1 MQITPLHR
9 CVLSALT
16 ACTLAMHPLALCAE
30 ETPDPFQAAV
40 QAAKAQ
46 DFAQAADLFEALAQA
61 GDHDAQ
67 FNFAVLLKSGKGR
80 PQHFVQALEWALL
93 AQLGGVT
100 RASTLSADLI
110 EIVQAPALREIE
122 GRIQERMQGRLA
134 RGDRDAVMQYVQLT
148 REVLQKPDLEEAYL
162 WTLLGSALGLPEAA
176 AERDDIADELD
187 IKTIAKVQDAA
198 RDLFVEEK
206 MAERFAVPPA
216 DS

>member
-1 MQITPLHR
+1 MKIIPIRR
-9 CVLSALT
+9 CVLSVLT
-16 ACTLAMHPLALCAE
+16 ACTLALHPLLLNAE

-46 DFAQAADLFEALAQA
+46 DFAQAADLFEVLAQA

-80 PQHFVQALEWALL
+80 PQHFAQALEWALL
-93 AQLGGVT
+93 AQLGGVA

-110 EIVQAPALREIE
+110 DIVQPAALREIE
-122 GRIQERMQGRLA
+122 GRIQERMQDRLA
-134 RGDRDAVMQYVQLT
+134 RGDRDAVMPYVQLT

-162 WTLLGSALGLPEAA
+162 WTLLGSALGLPDAA
-176 AERDDIADELD
+176 AERDDIAGELE

-198 RDLFVEEK
+198 RDMFVEEK
-206 MAERFAVPPA
+206 LAERFAVPPA

>member
-122 GRIQERMQGRLA
+122 SRIQERMQGRLA

>member
-1 MQITPLHR
+1 MKILPLQR
-9 CVLSALT
+9 SALCMLT
-16 ACTLAMHPLALCAE
+16 ACTLALHPLSLCAE
-30 ETPDPFQAAV
+30 ETPDPFNAAV

-46 DFAQAADLFEALAQA
+46 DFAQAADLFEVLAQA

-80 PQHFVQALEWALL
+80 PQHFAQALEWALL

-110 EIVQAPALREIE
+110 DIVQPAAMREIE
-122 GRIQERMQGRLA
+122 GRIKERMQDRLA
-134 RGDRDAVMQYVQLT
+134 RGDRNAVMPYVQLT

-162 WTLLGSALGLPEAA
+162 WTLLGSALGLPDAA
-176 AERDDIADELD
+176 AERDDIAGELE
-187 IKTIAKVQDAA
+187 IKTISKVQDAA
-198 RDLFVEEK
+198 REMFVEEK
-206 MAERFAVPPA
+206 LVERFAVPPA

>member
-1 MQITPLHR
+1 MQVAPLR
-9 CVLSALT
+9 RGALYTLT
-16 ACTLAMHPLALCAE
+16 ACALSFTPLMLSAE

-46 DFAQAADLFEALAQA
+46 DFTQAADLFEVLAQE

-80 PQHFVQALEWALL
+80 PQHFAQALEWALL

-100 RASTLSADLI
+100 RAATLAEELMD
-110 EIVQAPALREIE
+110 IVQPPALRDIE
-122 GRIQERMQGRLA
+122 GRIQERMQDRLA

-162 WTLLGSALGLPEAA
+162 WTLLGSALGVPEAA
-176 AERDDIADELD
+176 AERDDIANELE
-187 IKTIAKVQDAA
+187 IKTIAAVQDTA
-198 RDLFVEEK
+198 RDMFIDQQMEQ
-206 MAERFAVPPA
+206 RFAVPPA